1 MEFILYNKHHPI
13 CLLSIDEYGYIS
25 RILEIYNSA
34 YAPVGVYLTNINS
47 LYEWWKGRQILID
60 KVTDCRPA
68 ASLKHG
74 GQGLRFTCRIHN
86 KTVYLFMDEGHW
98 FIEQI

>member
-1 MEFILYNKHHPI
+1 MREVQKMENFIPVLAKFDEEGCIMPV
-13 CLLSIDEYGYIS
+13 SIE
-25 RILEIYNSA
+25 
-34 YAPVGVYLTNINS
+34 
-47 LYEWWKGRQILID
+47 WKGRQIPID

-74 GQGLRFTCRIHN
+74 GQGLRYTCRIHN